1 MSLPLATQR
10 MTRPLLLIAAADV
23 ALAFSIWGGKRGAA
37 AAIGAALSVANWF
50 ALRWLAS
57 RLVGNGAGKA
67 VLSLLL
73 VAKIGLLMAVV
84 FVLIN
89 RLALDAVGLAF
100 GLGVLF
106 VGPVLAALS
115 ASGSASGALSEVTHS
130 EVTVAKGAIADG
142 NGAPRAPVHS
152 SAVRSA
158 REER

>member
-23 ALAFSIWGGKRGAA
+23 ALAASIWGGSRAFA
-37 AAIGAALSVANWF
+37 AAIGAGLSVANWF
-50 ALRWLAS
+50 ALRWLAG

-67 VLSLLL
+67 ALSLLL
-73 VAKIGLLMAVV
+73 IAKIGILMVSV

-89 RLALDAVGLAF
+89 RLAIDPVGLAF

-115 ASGSASGALSEVTHS
+115 ISGGAT
-130 EVTVAKGAIADG
+130 TG
-142 NGAPRAPVHS
+142 GAPGTPVHS
-152 SAVRSA
+152 PAVSSAVSPA